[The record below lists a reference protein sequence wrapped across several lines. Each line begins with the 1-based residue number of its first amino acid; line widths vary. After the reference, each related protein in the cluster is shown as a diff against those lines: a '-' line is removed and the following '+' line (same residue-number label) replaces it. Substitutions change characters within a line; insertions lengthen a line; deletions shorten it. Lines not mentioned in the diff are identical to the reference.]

1 MAANRKLSGVL
12 AGRVATEVERLG
24 ATSVVHFDDGSAM
37 TVQTATDGPPGQGP
51 PAEPAL
57 GRVVG
62 VRQQG
67 TILQLDFDN
76 GSRLEMRTAESTS
89 SVLVRARDHTLEY
102 AD

>member
-1 MAANRKLSGVL
+1 MAANRKLTGIL
-12 AGRVATEVERLG
+12 AGRIATQVERLG
-24 ATSVVHFDDGSAM
+24 ATSVVHFDDGSTM
-37 TVQTATDGPPGQGP
+37 TVQTMVTAPAPGPS
-51 PAEPAL
+51 AEPAL

-67 TILQLDFDN
+67 TVLRLDFDN
-76 GSRLEMRTAESTS
+76 GSHLEMETAESTS